1 VQCLYEWLRINIQ
14 HKHSLLK
21 EERLVFPLRKQSI
34 EFFLDELSS
43 NKLVPGG
50 GSAASLVAA
59 IGIALGSMVGNLALS
74 KERYQSLIPEIESVI
89 IKSEKLKRELQ
100 YLIEK
105 DAEACEPLI
114 KAFKMSKP
122 EREVIMDAALEE
134 ACTVPL
140 EIMKKTIEAI
150 ALHEQLFDLGIK
162 TAISDIGVGV
172 SFCKAAL
179 EGASLSIFI
188 NTKLMKN
195 DRIKSK
201 LNEEAEML
209 LQTGIEKA
217 NIIFQEVTSS
227 LK

>member
-1 VQCLYEWLRINIQ
+1 MNY
-14 HKHSLLK
+14 
-21 EERLVFPLRKQSI
+21 RLS
-34 EFFLDELSS
+34 
-43 NKLVPGG
+43 KLVPGG

-74 KERYQSLIPEIESVI
+74 KKRYQSLIPEIESVI
-89 IKSEKLKRELQ
+89 VKSEKLKRELE

-105 DAEACEPLI
+105 DAAACEPLL
-114 KAFKMSKP
+114 KVFKMSKS
-122 EREVIMDAALEE
+122 EREDVMDAALEE

-150 ALHEQLFDLGIK
+150 DLHEQLLELGIT

-179 EGASLSIFI
+179 EGASLSILI

-195 DRIKSK
+195 DGMKAT
-201 LNEEAEML
+201 LNEETEWL
-209 LQTGIEKA
+209 LQTGMEKA
-217 NIIFQEVTSS
+217 NAIFHEVAGT

>member
-1 VQCLYEWLRINIQ
+1 M
-14 HKHSLLK
+14 
-21 EERLVFPLRKQSI
+21 RKQSI

-59 IGIALGSMVGNLALS
+59 IGIALGSMVGHLALS
-74 KERYQSLIPEIESVI
+74 KKRYQSIIPEIESVI
-89 IKSEKLKRELQ
+89 VKSEKLKRELQ

-105 DAEACEPLI
+105 DAESCESLL
-114 KAFKMSKP
+114 KAFKMPKT
-122 EREVIMDAALEE
+122 EREHVMDAALEE
-134 ACTVPL
+134 ACTIPL

-150 ALHEQLFDLGIK
+150 DLHEQLLELGIT

-179 EGASLSIFI
+179 EGASLSILI

-195 DRIKSK
+195 DGMKAT
-201 LNEEAEML
+201 LNEETEWL
-209 LQTGIEKA
+209 LQTGMEKA
-217 NIIFQEVTSS
+217 NALFHEVAER
-227 LK
+227 

>member
-1 VQCLYEWLRINIQ
+1 M
-14 HKHSLLK
+14 
-21 EERLVFPLRKQSI
+21 RKQSI

-74 KERYQSLIPEIESVI
+74 KKRYQSIIPEIESVI
-89 IKSEKLKRELQ
+89 VKTEKLKRDLE

-105 DAEACEPLI
+105 DAESCESLL
-114 KAFKMSKP
+114 KAFKMPKT
-122 EREVIMDAALEE
+122 EREHVMDAALEE

-150 ALHEQLFDLGIK
+150 DLHEQLLELGIT

-179 EGASLSIFI
+179 EGASLSILI

-195 DRIKSK
+195 DGMKAT
-201 LNEEAEML
+201 LNEETEWL
-209 LQTGIEKA
+209 LQTGMEKA
-217 NIIFQEVTSS
+217 NAIFHEVAGT

>member
-1 VQCLYEWLRINIQ
+1 M
-14 HKHSLLK
+14 
-21 EERLVFPLRKQSI
+21 RKQSI

-59 IGIALGSMVGNLALS
+59 IGIALGSMVGHLALS
-74 KERYQSLIPEIESVI
+74 KKRYQSIIPEIESVI
-89 IKSEKLKRELQ
+89 VKSEKLKRELQ

-105 DAEACEPLI
+105 DAESCESLL
-114 KAFKMSKP
+114 KAFKMPKT
-122 EREVIMDAALEE
+122 EREHVMDAALEE
-134 ACTVPL
+134 ACTIPL

-150 ALHEQLFDLGIK
+150 DLHEQLLELGIT

-179 EGASLSIFI
+179 EGASLSILI

-195 DRIKSK
+195 DGMKAT
-201 LNEEAEML
+201 LNEETDWL
-209 LQTGIEKA
+209 LQTGMEKA
-217 NIIFQEVTSS
+217 NALFHEVAGT

>member
-1 VQCLYEWLRINIQ
+1 
-14 HKHSLLK
+14 
-21 EERLVFPLRKQSI
+21 LRKQSI

-43 NKLVPGG
+43 SKLVPGG

-59 IGIALGSMVGNLALS
+59 IGIALGSMVGHLALS
-74 KERYQSLIPEIESVI
+74 KKRYQSLIPEIENVI
-89 IKSEKLKRELQ
+89 VKSEKLKRELE

-105 DAEACEPLI
+105 DAMACEPLL
-114 KAFKMSKP
+114 KVFKMSKS
-122 EREVIMDAALEE
+122 EREDVMDAALEE

-150 ALHEQLFDLGIK
+150 DLHEQLLELGIT

-179 EGASLSIFI
+179 EGASLSILI

-195 DRIKSK
+195 DGMKAT
-201 LNEEAEML
+201 LNEETEWL
-209 LQTGIEKA
+209 LQTGMEKA
-217 NIIFQEVTSS
+217 NTIFHEVAGT

>member
-1 VQCLYEWLRINIQ
+1 M
-14 HKHSLLK
+14 
-21 EERLVFPLRKQSI
+21 RKQSI

-74 KERYQSLIPEIESVI
+74 KKRYQSIIPEIESVI
-89 IKSEKLKRELQ
+89 VKSEKLKRELE

-105 DAEACEPLI
+105 DAESCESLL
-114 KAFKMSKP
+114 KAFKMPKS
-122 EREVIMDAALEE
+122 EREHVMDAALQE

-150 ALHEQLFDLGIK
+150 DLHEQLLELGIT

-179 EGASLSIFI
+179 EGASLSILI

-195 DRIKSK
+195 DGMKAN
-201 LNEEAEML
+201 LNEETEWL
-209 LQTGIEKA
+209 LQTGMKKA
-217 NIIFQEVTSS
+217 NAIFHEVAGT

>member
-1 VQCLYEWLRINIQ
+1 M
-14 HKHSLLK
+14 
-21 EERLVFPLRKQSI
+21 RKQSI

-74 KERYQSLIPEIESVI
+74 KKRYQSIIPEIESVI
-89 IKSEKLKRELQ
+89 VKSEKLKRELE

-105 DAEACEPLI
+105 DAESCESLL
-114 KAFKMSKP
+114 KAFKMPKT
-122 EREVIMDAALEE
+122 EREHVMDAALEE

-150 ALHEQLFDLGIK
+150 DLHEQLLELGIT

-179 EGASLSIFI
+179 EGASLSILI

-195 DRIKSK
+195 DGMKAT
-201 LNEEAEML
+201 LNEETEWL
-209 LQTGIEKA
+209 LQTGMEKA
-217 NIIFQEVTSS
+217 NAIFHEVAGT

>member
-1 VQCLYEWLRINIQ
+1 M
-14 HKHSLLK
+14 
-21 EERLVFPLRKQSI
+21 RKQSI

-74 KERYQSLIPEIESVI
+74 KKRYQSIIPEIESVI
-89 IKSEKLKRELQ
+89 VKSEKLKRELQ

-105 DAEACEPLI
+105 DAESCESLL
-114 KAFKMSKP
+114 KAFKMPKT
-122 EREVIMDAALEE
+122 EREHVMDAALEE
-134 ACTVPL
+134 ACTIPL

-150 ALHEQLFDLGIK
+150 DLHEQLLELGIT

-179 EGASLSIFI
+179 EGASLSILI

-195 DRIKSK
+195 DGMKAN
-201 LNEEAEML
+201 LNEETEWL
-209 LQTGIEKA
+209 LQTGMKKA
-217 NIIFQEVTSS
+217 NAIFHEVAGT

>member
-1 VQCLYEWLRINIQ
+1 LD
-14 HKHSLLK
+14 
-21 EERLVFPLRKQSI
+21 FPLRKQSI
-34 EFFLDELSS
+34 KCFLDELSS
-43 NKLVPGG
+43 NKLVLGG

-74 KERYQSLIPEIESVI
+74 KKRYQSIIPEIESVI
-89 IKSEKLKRELQ
+89 VKSEKLKRDLE

-105 DAEACEPLI
+105 DAESCESLL
-114 KAFKMSKP
+114 KAFKMPKT
-122 EREVIMDAALEE
+122 EREHVMDAALEE

-150 ALHEQLFDLGIK
+150 DLHEQLLELGIT

-179 EGASLSIFI
+179 EGASLSILI

-195 DRIKSK
+195 DGMKAT
-201 LNEEAEML
+201 LNEETEWL
-209 LQTGIEKA
+209 LQTGMEKA
-217 NIIFQEVTSS
+217 NAIFHEVATT

>member
-1 VQCLYEWLRINIQ
+1 
-14 HKHSLLK
+14 
-21 EERLVFPLRKQSI
+21 LRKQSI

-43 NKLVPGG
+43 NKLIPGG

-59 IGIALGSMVGNLALS
+59 TGIALGSMVGNLALS
-74 KERYQSLIPEIESVI
+74 KKRYQSLIPEIEGLIV
-89 IKSEKLKRELQ
+89 KSETLKRELE

-105 DAEACEPLI
+105 DAVACEPLL
-114 KAFKMSKP
+114 KAFKMSKS
-122 EREVIMDAALEE
+122 EREDVMDAALEE

-150 ALHEQLFDLGIK
+150 HLHDQLLKLGIK

-188 NTKLMKN
+188 NTKLMRN

-201 LNEEAEML
+201 LNEETEWL
-209 LQTGIEKA
+209 LKTGMEKA
-217 NIIFQEVTSS
+217 NAIFHEVAST

>member
-1 VQCLYEWLRINIQ
+1 M
-14 HKHSLLK
+14 
-21 EERLVFPLRKQSI
+21 RKQSI

-74 KERYQSLIPEIESVI
+74 KKRYQSIIPEIESVI
-89 IKSEKLKRELQ
+89 VKSEKLKRELE

-105 DAEACEPLI
+105 DAESCESLL
-114 KAFKMSKP
+114 KAFKMPKT
-122 EREVIMDAALEE
+122 EREHVMDAALEE
-134 ACTVPL
+134 ACTIPL

-150 ALHEQLFDLGIK
+150 DLHEQLLELGIT

-179 EGASLSIFI
+179 EGASLSILI

-195 DRIKSK
+195 DGMKAT
-201 LNEEAEML
+201 LNEETEWL
-209 LQTGIEKA
+209 LQTGMEKA
-217 NIIFQEVTSS
+217 NAYISE
-227 LK
+227 

>member
-1 VQCLYEWLRINIQ
+1 
-14 HKHSLLK
+14 
-21 EERLVFPLRKQSI
+21 LRKQSI

-59 IGIALGSMVGNLALS
+59 IGIALGSMVGHLALS
-74 KERYQSLIPEIESVI
+74 KKRYQSIIPEIESVI
-89 IKSEKLKRELQ
+89 VKSEKLKRELQ

-105 DAEACEPLI
+105 DAESCESLL
-114 KAFKMSKP
+114 KAFKMPKT
-122 EREVIMDAALEE
+122 EREHIMDAALEE
-134 ACTVPL
+134 ACTIPL

-150 ALHEQLFDLGIK
+150 DLHEQLLELGIT

-179 EGASLSIFI
+179 EGASLSILI

-195 DRIKSK
+195 DGMKAT
-201 LNEEAEML
+201 LNEETDWL
-209 LQTGIEKA
+209 LQTGMEKA
-217 NIIFQEVTSS
+217 NALFHEVAGTI
-227 LK
+227 K

>member
-1 VQCLYEWLRINIQ
+1 
-14 HKHSLLK
+14 
-21 EERLVFPLRKQSI
+21 LRKQSI

-59 IGIALGSMVGNLALS
+59 IGIALGSMVGHLALS
-74 KERYQSLIPEIESVI
+74 KKRYQSIIPEIESVI
-89 IKSEKLKRELQ
+89 VKSEKLKRELQ

-105 DAEACEPLI
+105 DAESCESLL
-114 KAFKMSKP
+114 KAFKMPKT
-122 EREVIMDAALEE
+122 EREHVMDAALEE
-134 ACTVPL
+134 ACTIPL

-150 ALHEQLFDLGIK
+150 DLHEQLLELGIT

-179 EGASLSIFI
+179 EGASLSILI

-195 DRIKSK
+195 DGMKAT
-201 LNEEAEML
+201 LNEETEWL
-209 LQTGIEKA
+209 LQTGMEKA
-217 NIIFQEVTSS
+217 NALFHEVAGT

>member
-1 VQCLYEWLRINIQ
+1 
-14 HKHSLLK
+14 
-21 EERLVFPLRKQSI
+21 VFPLRKQSI

-74 KERYQSLIPEIESVI
+74 KKRYQSLIPEIESVI
-89 IKSEKLKRELQ
+89 IKSERLKRELQ

-105 DAEACEPLI
+105 DAELCEPLI
-114 KAFKMSKP
+114 KAFKISKP
-122 EREVIMDAALEE
+122 EREVIMDDALEE
-134 ACTVPL
+134 ACAVPL

-150 ALHEQLFDLGIK
+150 ALHEHLFNLGIK

-209 LQTGIEKA
+209 LQMGIEKA
-217 NIIFQEVTSS
+217 NTIFQEVNSS

>member
-1 VQCLYEWLRINIQ
+1 
-14 HKHSLLK
+14 
-21 EERLVFPLRKQSI
+21 LRKQSI

-59 IGIALGSMVGNLALS
+59 IGIALGSMVGHLALS
-74 KERYQSLIPEIESVI
+74 KKRYQSIIPEIESVI
-89 IKSEKLKRELQ
+89 VKSEKLKRELQ

-105 DAEACEPLI
+105 DAESCESLL
-114 KAFKMSKP
+114 KAFKMPKT
-122 EREVIMDAALEE
+122 EREHIMDAALEE
-134 ACTVPL
+134 ACTIPL

-150 ALHEQLFDLGIK
+150 DLHEQLLELGIT

-179 EGASLSIFI
+179 EGASLSILI

-195 DRIKSK
+195 DRMKAT
-201 LNEEAEML
+201 LNEETDWL
-209 LQTGIEKA
+209 LQTGMEKA
-217 NIIFQEVTSS
+217 NALFHEVAGT

>member
-1 VQCLYEWLRINIQ
+1 M
-14 HKHSLLK
+14 
-21 EERLVFPLRKQSI
+21 RKQSI

-59 IGIALGSMVGNLALS
+59 IGIALGSMVGHLALS
-74 KERYQSLIPEIESVI
+74 KKRYQSLIPEIESVI
-89 IKSEKLKRELQ
+89 VKSEKLKRELE

-105 DAEACEPLI
+105 DAESCESLL
-114 KAFKMSKP
+114 KVFKMPKS
-122 EREVIMDAALEE
+122 EREDVMDAALEE

-150 ALHEQLFDLGIK
+150 DLHEQLLELGIT

-179 EGASLSIFI
+179 EGASLSILI

-195 DRIKSK
+195 DGMKAT
-201 LNEEAEML
+201 LNEETEWL
-209 LQTGIEKA
+209 LQTGMEKA
-217 NIIFQEVTSS
+217 NAIFHEVAGT

>member
-1 VQCLYEWLRINIQ
+1 M
-14 HKHSLLK
+14 
-21 EERLVFPLRKQSI
+21 RKQSI

-59 IGIALGSMVGNLALS
+59 IGIALGSMVGHLALS
-74 KERYQSLIPEIESVI
+74 KKRYQSIIPEIESVI
-89 IKSEKLKRELQ
+89 VKSEKLKRELQ

-105 DAEACEPLI
+105 DAESCESLL
-114 KAFKMSKP
+114 KAFKMPKT
-122 EREVIMDAALEE
+122 EREHVMDAALEE
-134 ACTVPL
+134 ACTIPL

-150 ALHEQLFDLGIK
+150 NLHEQLLELGIT

-195 DRIKSK
+195 DGMKVT
-201 LNEEAEML
+201 LNEETDWL
-209 LQTGIEKA
+209 LQTGMEKA
-217 NIIFQEVTSS
+217 NALFHEVAGT

>member
-1 VQCLYEWLRINIQ
+1 M
-14 HKHSLLK
+14 
-21 EERLVFPLRKQSI
+21 RKQSI

-59 IGIALGSMVGNLALS
+59 IGIALGSMVGHLALS
-74 KERYQSLIPEIESVI
+74 KKRYQSIIPEIESVI
-89 IKSEKLKRELQ
+89 VKSEKLKRELQ

-105 DAEACEPLI
+105 DAESCESLL
-114 KAFKMSKP
+114 KAFKMPKT
-122 EREVIMDAALEE
+122 EREHVMDAALEE
-134 ACTVPL
+134 ACTIPL

-150 ALHEQLFDLGIK
+150 DLHEQLLELGIT

-179 EGASLSIFI
+179 EGASLSILI

-195 DRIKSK
+195 DGMKVT
-201 LNEEAEML
+201 LNEETDWL
-209 LQTGIEKA
+209 LQTGMEKA
-217 NIIFQEVTSS
+217 NALFHEVAGT

>member
-1 VQCLYEWLRINIQ
+1 M
-14 HKHSLLK
+14 
-21 EERLVFPLRKQSI
+21 RKQSI
-34 EFFLDELSS
+34 ECFLDELSS

-74 KERYQSLIPEIESVI
+74 KKRYQSIIPEIESVI
-89 IKSEKLKRELQ
+89 VKSEKLKRELE

-105 DAEACEPLI
+105 DAESCESLL
-114 KAFKMSKP
+114 KAFKMPKT
-122 EREVIMDAALEE
+122 EREHVMDAALQE
-134 ACTVPL
+134 ACTIPL

-150 ALHEQLFDLGIK
+150 DLHEQLLELGIT

-179 EGASLSIFI
+179 EGASLSILI

-195 DRIKSK
+195 DGMKAT
-201 LNEEAEML
+201 LNEETEWL
-209 LQTGIEKA
+209 LQTGMEKA
-217 NIIFQEVTSS
+217 NAIFHEVAGT

>member
-1 VQCLYEWLRINIQ
+1 
-14 HKHSLLK
+14 
-21 EERLVFPLRKQSI
+21 LRKQSI

-59 IGIALGSMVGNLALS
+59 IGIALGSMVGHLALS
-74 KERYQSLIPEIESVI
+74 KKRYQSIIPEIESVI
-89 IKSEKLKRELQ
+89 VKSEKLKRELQ

-105 DAEACEPLI
+105 DAESCESLL
-114 KAFKMSKP
+114 KAFKMPKT
-122 EREVIMDAALEE
+122 EREHVMDAALEE
-134 ACTVPL
+134 ACTIPL

-150 ALHEQLFDLGIK
+150 DLHEQLLELGIT
-162 TAISDIGVGV
+162 TAISDIGVGG

-179 EGASLSIFI
+179 EGASLSILI

-195 DRIKSK
+195 DGIKAT
-201 LNEEAEML
+201 LNEETDWL
-209 LQTGIEKA
+209 LQTGMEKA
-217 NIIFQEVTSS
+217 NAIFHEVAGT

>member
-1 VQCLYEWLRINIQ
+1 M
-14 HKHSLLK
+14 
-21 EERLVFPLRKQSI
+21 RKQSI
-34 EFFLDELSS
+34 ECFLDELSS

-59 IGIALGSMVGNLALS
+59 IGISLGSMVGNLALS
-74 KERYQSLIPEIESVI
+74 KKRYQSIIPEIESVI
-89 IKSEKLKRELQ
+89 VKSEKLKRDLE

-105 DAEACEPLI
+105 DAESCESLL
-114 KAFKMSKP
+114 KAFKMPKS
-122 EREVIMDAALEE
+122 EREHVMDAALEE
-134 ACTVPL
+134 ACTIPL

-150 ALHEQLFDLGIK
+150 DLHEQLLELGIT

-179 EGASLSIFI
+179 EGASLSILI

-195 DRIKSK
+195 DGMKAT
-201 LNEEAEML
+201 LNEETEWL
-209 LQTGIEKA
+209 LQTGMEKA
-217 NIIFQEVTSS
+217 NAIFHEVAGT

>member
-1 VQCLYEWLRINIQ
+1 M
-14 HKHSLLK
+14 
-21 EERLVFPLRKQSI
+21 RKQSI
-34 EFFLDELSS
+34 AFFLDELSS

-59 IGIALGSMVGNLALS
+59 IGTALGSMVGNLALS
-74 KERYQSLIPEIESVI
+74 KKRYQSIISEIESVI
-89 IKSEKLKRELQ
+89 VKSEKLKQDLE

-105 DAEACEPLI
+105 DAESCESLL
-114 KAFKMSKP
+114 KAFKMSKS
-122 EREVIMDAALEE
+122 EREFVMDAALEE

-150 ALHEQLFDLGIK
+150 DLHEKLLELGIT

-179 EGASLSIFI
+179 EGAGLSILI

-195 DRIKSK
+195 DGMKAN
-201 LNEEAEML
+201 LNEETEWL
-209 LQTGIEKA
+209 LQAGTEKA
-217 NIIFQEVTSS
+217 NAIFQEVKSS

>member
-1 VQCLYEWLRINIQ
+1 M
-14 HKHSLLK
+14 
-21 EERLVFPLRKQSI
+21 RKQSI

-74 KERYQSLIPEIESVI
+74 KKRYQSIIPEIESVI
-89 IKSEKLKRELQ
+89 VKSEQLKRELE

-105 DAEACEPLI
+105 DAESCESLL
-114 KAFKMSKP
+114 KAFKMPKT
-122 EREVIMDAALEE
+122 EREHVMDAALQE
-134 ACTVPL
+134 ACTIPL

-150 ALHEQLFDLGIK
+150 DLHEQLLELGIT

-179 EGASLSIFI
+179 EGASLSILI

-195 DRIKSK
+195 DGMKAT
-201 LNEEAEML
+201 LNEETEWL
-209 LQTGIEKA
+209 LQTGMEKA
-217 NIIFQEVTSS
+217 NALFHEVAGT

>member
-1 VQCLYEWLRINIQ
+1 M
-14 HKHSLLK
+14 
-21 EERLVFPLRKQSI
+21 RKQSI

-59 IGIALGSMVGNLALS
+59 IGIALGSMVGHLALS
-74 KERYQSLIPEIESVI
+74 KKRYQSIIPEIESVI
-89 IKSEKLKRELQ
+89 VKSEKLKRELQ

-105 DAEACEPLI
+105 DAESCESLL
-114 KAFKMSKP
+114 KAFKMPKI
-122 EREVIMDAALEE
+122 EREHVMDAALEE
-134 ACTVPL
+134 ACTIPL

-150 ALHEQLFDLGIK
+150 DLHEQLLELGIT

-179 EGASLSIFI
+179 EGASLSILI

-195 DRIKSK
+195 DGMKAT
-201 LNEEAEML
+201 LNEETEWL
-209 LQTGIEKA
+209 LQTGMEKA
-217 NIIFQEVTSS
+217 NALFHEVAGT

>member
-1 VQCLYEWLRINIQ
+1 M
-14 HKHSLLK
+14 
-21 EERLVFPLRKQSI
+21 RKQSI

-74 KERYQSLIPEIESVI
+74 KKRYQSLIPEIESVI
-89 IKSEKLKRELQ
+89 VKSEKLKRELE

-105 DAEACEPLI
+105 DAESCESLL
-114 KAFKMSKP
+114 KAFKMPKS
-122 EREVIMDAALEE
+122 EREDVMDAALEE

-150 ALHEQLFDLGIK
+150 DLHEQLLELGIT

-179 EGASLSIFI
+179 EGASLSILI

-195 DRIKSK
+195 DGMKAN
-201 LNEEAEML
+201 LNEETEWL
-209 LQTGIEKA
+209 LQTGMEKA
-217 NIIFQEVTSS
+217 NAIFHEVAGT

>member
-1 VQCLYEWLRINIQ
+1 M
-14 HKHSLLK
+14 
-21 EERLVFPLRKQSI
+21 RKQSI
-34 EFFLDELSS
+34 EYFLDELSS

-74 KERYQSLIPEIESVI
+74 KKRYQSLIPEIESVI
-89 IKSEKLKRELQ
+89 VKSEKLKRDLA

-105 DAEACEPLI
+105 DAESCESLL
-114 KAFKMSKP
+114 KAFEMPKT
-122 EREVIMDAALEE
+122 EREHVMNAALEE

-150 ALHEQLFDLGIK
+150 DLHEQLLELGIT

-179 EGASLSIFI
+179 EGASLSVFI

-195 DRIKSK
+195 DGMKAT
-201 LNEEAEML
+201 LNEETEWL
-209 LQTGIEKA
+209 LQTGMEKA
-217 NIIFQEVTSS
+217 NAIFHEVAGT

>member
-1 VQCLYEWLRINIQ
+1 M
-14 HKHSLLK
+14 
-21 EERLVFPLRKQSI
+21 RKQSI

-59 IGIALGSMVGNLALS
+59 IGIALGSMVGHLALS
-74 KERYQSLIPEIESVI
+74 KKRYQSIIPEIESVI
-89 IKSEKLKRELQ
+89 VKSEKLKRELQ

-105 DAEACEPLI
+105 DAESCESLL
-114 KAFKMSKP
+114 KAFKMPKT
-122 EREVIMDAALEE
+122 EREHVMDAALEE
-134 ACTVPL
+134 ACTIPL

-150 ALHEQLFDLGIK
+150 NLHEQLLELGIT

-179 EGASLSIFI
+179 EGASLSILI

-195 DRIKSK
+195 DGMKAT
-201 LNEEAEML
+201 LNEETDGL
-209 LQTGIEKA
+209 LQTGMEKA
-217 NIIFQEVTSS
+217 NALFHEVAGT

>member
-1 VQCLYEWLRINIQ
+1 M
-14 HKHSLLK
+14 
-21 EERLVFPLRKQSI
+21 RKQSI
-34 EFFLDELSS
+34 ECFLDELSS

-59 IGIALGSMVGNLALS
+59 IGISLGSMVGNLALS
-74 KERYQSLIPEIESVI
+74 KKRYQSIIPEIESVI
-89 IKSEKLKRELQ
+89 VKSEKLKRDLE

-105 DAEACEPLI
+105 DAESCESLL
-114 KAFKMSKP
+114 KAFKMPKT
-122 EREVIMDAALEE
+122 EREHVMDAALQE

-150 ALHEQLFDLGIK
+150 DLHEQLLELGIT

-179 EGASLSIFI
+179 EGASLSILI

-195 DRIKSK
+195 DGMKAN
-201 LNEEAEML
+201 LNEETEWL
-209 LQTGIEKA
+209 LQTGMKKA
-217 NIIFQEVTSS
+217 NAIFHEVAGT

>member
-1 VQCLYEWLRINIQ
+1 M
-14 HKHSLLK
+14 
-21 EERLVFPLRKQSI
+21 RKQSI

-59 IGIALGSMVGNLALS
+59 IGIALGSMVGHLALS
-74 KERYQSLIPEIESVI
+74 KKRYQSIIPEIESVI
-89 IKSEKLKRELQ
+89 VKSEKLKRELQ

-105 DAEACEPLI
+105 DAESCESLL
-114 KAFKMSKP
+114 KAFKMPKT
-122 EREVIMDAALEE
+122 EREHVMDAALEE
-134 ACTVPL
+134 ACTIPL

-150 ALHEQLFDLGIK
+150 DLHEQLLELGIT

-179 EGASLSIFI
+179 EGASLSILI

-195 DRIKSK
+195 DGMKAT
-201 LNEEAEML
+201 LNEETEWL
-209 LQTGIEKA
+209 LQTGMEKA
-217 NIIFQEVTSS
+217 NAIFHEVAGT

>member
-1 VQCLYEWLRINIQ
+1 M
-14 HKHSLLK
+14 
-21 EERLVFPLRKQSI
+21 RKQSI

-59 IGIALGSMVGNLALS
+59 IGIALGSMVGHLALS
-74 KERYQSLIPEIESVI
+74 KKRYQSIIPEIESVI
-89 IKSEKLKRELQ
+89 VKSEKLKRELQ

-105 DAEACEPLI
+105 DAESCETLL
-114 KAFKMSKP
+114 KAFKMPKT
-122 EREVIMDAALEE
+122 EREHFMDAALEE
-134 ACTVPL
+134 ACTIPL

-150 ALHEQLFDLGIK
+150 DLHEQLLELGIT

-195 DRIKSK
+195 DGMKAT
-201 LNEEAEML
+201 LNEETDWL
-209 LQTGIEKA
+209 LQTGMEKA
-217 NIIFQEVTSS
+217 NALFHEVAGT

>member
-1 VQCLYEWLRINIQ
+1 M
-14 HKHSLLK
+14 
-21 EERLVFPLRKQSI
+21 RKQSI

-74 KERYQSLIPEIESVI
+74 KKRYQSIIPEIESVI
-89 IKSEKLKRELQ
+89 VKSEKLKRELQ

-105 DAEACEPLI
+105 DAESCESLL
-114 KAFKMSKP
+114 KAFKMPKT
-122 EREVIMDAALEE
+122 EREHVMDAALEE
-134 ACTVPL
+134 ACTIPL

-150 ALHEQLFDLGIK
+150 DLHEQLLELGIT

-179 EGASLSIFI
+179 EGASLSILI

-195 DRIKSK
+195 DGMKAT
-201 LNEEAEML
+201 LNEETEWL
-209 LQTGIEKA
+209 LQTGMEKA
-217 NIIFQEVTSS
+217 NALFHEVAGT